1 MALNPESLGSAFGR
15 NRGFSDSTVKQF
27 VDSGAQNNV
36 GFGYQIGEVPLNKI
50 EDPTYLGF
58 SFVFDRMSPLFNLSD
73 GATDNTAYSYLLH
86 TYPDGNQ
93 LRAKYMK
100 AFVES
105 FLAIN
110 DRFPYYFQSIE
121 GLDAI
126 WKKTSMFN
134 DPYFGGD
141 DAKISVECLEAL
153 DLKITGIMDLYR
165 KAVYDPINRRVILPE
180 NLREFDVVV
189 YIKEIRKFRTSSKR
203 LSDLLV
209 TTNPLANTF
218 NNVELDQIPPTEFNS
233 TAQFVNENT
242 SYVSFTLKF
251 CEFVPEDSSVFLDNV
266 SNVGGESAKQ
276 KISWL
281 WKDVEENNRY
291 SSLVYFA
298 SSLAANGLG
307 ANSGGNGSKWA
318 NAAREFAKSVIY
330 QGIGATT
337 QKLVSTIN
345 QAQLGNVFGFSL
357 NQLQTLLVSQSID
370 SVIRSATTPEEDIQ
384 ELGRLKVF
392 SQTLERDPL
401 DEFNLFGDT
410 GGEPPPYTGEK
421 ILPDGNQPTNKDG
434 NRVSSLNA
442 VGNPLDSNQN
452 PITPLKPDNNFAGFN
467 QNPSGP
473 LTPSNNFAGS
483 NIPAQSFEGEN
494 VLSSNQ
500 NPSTPLKE
508 KILGAAQTPTNLDG
522 STPPKLKR
530 EQILGGGGPSGPSLT
545 PENIF

>member
-1 MALNPESLGSAFGR
+1 MALDPESLGAAFGR
-15 NRGFSDSTVKQF
+15 NRGFRDAAVKQF

-36 GFGYQIGEVPLNKI
+36 GFGFQIGEVPLNKI

-58 SFVFDRMSPLFNLSD
+58 SFVFDKMSPLFNLSD

-86 TYPDGNQ
+86 TYPEGNQ

-121 GLDAI
+121 GLDTI
-126 WKKTSMFN
+126 WKKTTMFT

-141 DAKISVECLEAL
+141 DSKISVECLEAL

-180 NLREFDVVV
+180 NLREFDVVIYV
-189 YIKEIRKFRTSSKR
+189 KEIRKFRTSAKR

-218 NNVELDQIPPTEFNS
+218 NNVLLDQIPPTEFNS
-233 TAQFVNENT
+233 TAQFVNEN
-242 SYVSFTLKF
+242 SSFVSFTLKF
-251 CEFVPEDSSVFLDNV
+251 CEFVPEDSSAFLENV
-266 SNVGGESAKQ
+266 SNVGGEAAKQ
-276 KISWL
+276 KISWI

-307 ANSGGNGSKWA
+307 ANSGGSGSKWA
-318 NAAREFAKSVIY
+318 NAARQFAKSVIY
-330 QGIGATT
+330 QGIGAAT
-337 QKLVSTIN
+337 QKLANVIN
-345 QAQLGNVFGFSL
+345 TGQLGNVFGFSP

-370 SVIRSATTPEEDIQ
+370 SVIRSATTPEEDTN

-392 SQTLERDPL
+392 SETLERSGL
-401 DEFNLFGDT
+401 DEFNLFGEPD
-410 GGEPPPYTGEK
+410 GEPPQYTGEK
-421 ILPDGNQPTNKDG
+421 ILPDGNLPTNRDG
-434 NRVSSLNA
+434 NRSSPLNGT
-442 VGNPLDSNQN
+442 GNPLDSNPN
-452 PITPLKPDNNFAGFN
+452 PTTPLKPDNNFSTPPGPQIFTGTN
-467 QNPSGP
+467 VLDSTQNPTDK
-473 LTPSNNFAGS
+473 LTPNK
-483 NIPAQSFEGEN
+483 
-494 VLSSNQ
+494 VLSA
-500 NPSTPLKE
+500 
-508 KILGAAQTPTNLDG
+508 GQTPTNRDG
-522 STPPKLKR
+522 SEPPKLKR
-530 EQILGGGGPSGPSLT
+530 EQILGDGAAPGPSLT
-545 PENIF
+545 PDNIFG

>member
-1 MALNPESLGSAFGR
+1 MAIDPESLSSAFGR
-15 NRGFSDSTVKQF
+15 NRGFRDTAVKQF

-36 GFGYQIGEVPLNKI
+36 GFGYQVGEVPLNKI

-58 SFVFDRMSPLFNLSD
+58 SFVFDKMSPLFNLSD

-86 TYPDGNQ
+86 TYPEGNQ

-100 AFVES
+100 AFVEA

-121 GLDAI
+121 GLENV
-126 WKKTSMFN
+126 WKKTAMFT

-141 DAKISVECLEAL
+141 ESKISVGCLEAL

-189 YIKEIRKFRTSSKR
+189 YVQEVRKFRTSAKK

-209 TTNPLANTF
+209 TTNILGNSF
-218 NNVELDQIPPTEFNS
+218 NNADLDQIPASEFNS
-233 TAQFVNENT
+233 TAQFVNENS

-251 CEFVPEDSSVFLDNV
+251 CEFMPEDSAEFLTGL
-266 SNVGGESAKQ
+266 SNTGPEIAKQ

-307 ANSGGNGSKWA
+307 ASAGGSGSKWA
-318 NAAREFAKSVIY
+318 NAAREFAKSAIY
-330 QGIGATT
+330 QGISATT
-337 QKLVSTIN
+337 QALASSIN
-345 QAQLGNVFGFSL
+345 RGLLGNVFGFSP

-370 SVIRSATTPEEDIQ
+370 SVIRSATPPADDLT
-384 ELGRLKVF
+384 ELGNINIF
-392 SQTLERDPL
+392 TETLQKPPGLSDINI
-401 DEFNLFGDT
+401 F
-410 GGEPPPYTGEK
+410 GEPIQIPSDYTGEK
-421 ILPDGNQPTNKDG
+421 VMPAGNLPTNRDGNSPFPLKN
-434 NRVSSLNA
+434 LNT
-442 VGNPLDSNQN
+442 LDSIQN
-452 PITPLKPDNNFAGFN
+452 PVSPLKPDNNFAN
-467 QNPSGP
+467 
-473 LTPSNNFAGS
+473 SN
-483 NIPAQSFEGEN
+483 PAQTGTFTGFDAF
-494 VLSSNQ
+494 
-500 NPSTPLKE
+500 NP
-508 KILGAAQTPTNLDG
+508 AQTPTNLNG

-530 EQILGGGGPSGPSLT
+530 EQILGFGGPPGPPLA
-545 PENIF
+545 PENIFE

>member
-1 MALNPESLGSAFGR
+1 MAIDPESLSAAFGR
-15 NRGFSDSTVKQF
+15 NRGFKDATVKQF

-36 GFGYQIGEVPLNKI
+36 GFGYQVGEVPLNKI

-58 SFVFDRMSPLFNLSD
+58 SFVFDKMSPLFNLSD

-86 TYPDGNQ
+86 TYPEGNQ
-93 LRAKYMK
+93 IRAKYMK
-100 AFVES
+100 AFVEA

-121 GLDAI
+121 GLEAV
-126 WKKTSMFN
+126 WKKTAMFT

-141 DAKISVECLEAL
+141 ESKISVDCLEAL

-165 KAVYDPINRRVILPE
+165 KAVYDPINRRVVLPQ

-189 YIKEIRKFRTSSKR
+189 YVKEIRKFRTSAKKV
-203 LSDLLV
+203 SDLLV
-209 TTNPLANTF
+209 TTNVLGNSF
-218 NNVELDQIPPTEFNS
+218 NIAELDQIPATEFNS
-233 TAQFVNENT
+233 TSQFVNENT

-251 CEFVPEDSSVFLDNV
+251 CEFVPEDSSIFLSGV
-266 SNVGGESAKQ
+266 SNAGGEVAKQ

-307 ANSGGNGSKWA
+307 ANAGGSGSKWQ

-337 QKLVSTIN
+337 QKLASTFN
-345 QAQLGNVFGFSL
+345 KGLLGNVFGFSP

-370 SVIRSATTPEEDIQ
+370 SVIRAATPAAEDVA

-392 SQTLERDPL
+392 TETLEKPAL
-401 DEFNLFGDT
+401 GDINIF
-410 GGEPPPYTGEK
+410 GEPIQTPTDYTGEK
-421 ILPDGNQPTNKDG
+421 VLPSGNQPTNRDG
-434 NRVSSLNA
+434 NTPFPLKSV
-442 VGNPLDSNQN
+442 NPLESNQN
-452 PITPLKPDNNFAGFN
+452 PQTQLKPDNTF
-467 QNPSGP
+467 
-473 LTPSNNFAGS
+473 SNS
-483 NIPAQSFEGEN
+483 
-494 VLSSNQ
+494 
-500 NPSTPLKE
+500 NPSTPGTFVGNE
-508 KILGAAQTPTNLDG
+508 IFSTAQTPTNLNG
-522 STPPKLKR
+522 SEPPKLKR
-530 EQILGGGGPSGPSLT
+530 EQILGSGGPPGPPLT
-545 PENIF
+545 PENIFE